1 MQLNTTAAA
10 RTANTDSA
18 VLLVVAGVAA
28 HVVAIV
34 FAVQEIAAIG
44 TTALIV
50 KSHLNFQV
58 LKLDADVH
66 IVVIYTVTRNAGNN
80 INRGSGGKLLPL
92 IIVNKIFV
100 YLIYGNKKPTINI

>member
-1 MQLNTTAAA
+1 MQLNATAA

-18 VLLVVAGVAA
+18 ALLVAAGVAA

-34 FAVQEIAAIG
+34 FAVQEIAAVG
-44 TTALIV
+44 TTALVV

-66 IVVIYTVTRNAGNN
+66 IVVIYTVTLNAGNN
-80 INRGSGGKLLPL
+80 NNRGSGKAAPFYH
-92 IIVNKIFV
+92 N
-100 YLIYGNKKPTINI
+100 